1 MKEEAQMDIT
11 RFINSKDIRK
21 HLKDI
26 GYKFNSLEAAWLI
39 YQCRDATIKEKHK
52 AWQELIET
60 MPDCRIEQ
68 RHNTAPQESLHVF
81 LREYMALEDRLASAF
96 YEDADDGRKCVYQF
110 EYLYQDGST
119 HKWDAVFGHFDAL
132 YESVMEPEEDV
143 IAIECT
149 RTEIDRLNAQQI
161 ACVTPE
167 FELLRFDIVPLD
179 EREDEIFWGV
189 FDGLWFDFPTPF
201 QKGDIVWEPNYRK
214 GICAGPFAVKYICL
228 DGIQSERIKEN
239 VRKRGDTS
247 DMTASGY
254 FLREDGS
261 IYGESTWNYMDL
273 EFYEKE
279 LTGAQRTLIAM
290 SRFLKGDIDAELF
303 ARAYHQIITEG
314 YAANSMPT
322 DFYSETLKLAGLG
335 G

>member
-1 MKEEAQMDIT
+1 MDIT

-26 GYKFNSLEAAWLI
+26 GYKFNSLEVAWLI

-68 RHNTAPQESLHVF
+68 RYNTAPQESLHVF

-96 YEDADDGRKCVYQF
+96 YEDADDGRKCVY
-110 EYLYQDGST
+110 
-119 HKWDAVFGHFDAL
+119 
-132 YESVMEPEEDV
+132 
-143 IAIECT
+143 
-149 RTEIDRLNAQQI
+149 
-161 ACVTPE
+161 
-167 FELLRFDIVPLD
+167 
-179 EREDEIFWGV
+179 
-189 FDGLWFDFPTPF
+189 
-201 QKGDIVWEPNYRK
+201 
-214 GICAGPFAVKYICL
+214 
-228 DGIQSERIKEN
+228 
-239 VRKRGDTS
+239 
-247 DMTASGY
+247 
-254 FLREDGS
+254 
-261 IYGESTWNYMDL
+261 MDL
-273 EFYEKE
+273 EFYEKK
-279 LTGAQRTLIAM
+279 LTGTQKTLVAM